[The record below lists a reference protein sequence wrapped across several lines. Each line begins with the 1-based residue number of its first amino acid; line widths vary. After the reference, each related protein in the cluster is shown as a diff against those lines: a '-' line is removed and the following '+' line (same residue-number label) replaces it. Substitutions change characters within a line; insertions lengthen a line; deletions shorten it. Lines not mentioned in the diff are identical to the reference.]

1 MTNSYDQM
9 VSFSKE
15 NVDALVKSG
24 TATVKG
30 LEEFAKYYTG
40 LANAS
45 VEQTS
50 AAVKALAAAK
60 SPVEFQSI
68 YSSLATDSFNTLV
81 AESKKVQEL
90 TGSVV
95 TEAMA
100 PLSARM
106 QAFSGF
112 FKYAS

>member
-1 MTNSYDQM
+1 MTSSYDQM

-30 LEEFAKYYTG
+30 FEELTKYYTT

-45 VEQTS
+45 VEQS
-50 AAVKALAAAK
+50 SSAVKALAAAK

-68 YSSLATDSFNTLV
+68 YSSIATDSFNSFV
-81 AESKKVQEL
+81 AESKKVQEM
-90 TGSVV
+90 TGALM
-95 TEAMA
+95 TEAFA
-100 PLSARM
+100 PLGARM
-106 QAFSGF
+106 QAFTGF
-112 FKYAS
+112 FKYAA